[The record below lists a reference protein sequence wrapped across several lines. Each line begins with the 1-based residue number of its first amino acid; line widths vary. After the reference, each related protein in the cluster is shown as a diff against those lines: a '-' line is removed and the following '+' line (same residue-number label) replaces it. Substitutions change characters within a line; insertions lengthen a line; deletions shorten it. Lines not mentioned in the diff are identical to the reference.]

1 MFSAER
7 MKEARKRKGLS
18 QPELAK
24 LAKVSQSAISYFE
37 SGDKTPSG
45 NTSSLL
51 ADALGVSIDYLYG
64 RGD

>member
-7 MKEARKRKGLS
+7 LKEARQKKGFS

-24 LAKVSQSAISYFE
+24 MVKVSQSAISYFE

-45 NTSSLL
+45 NVSSLL
-51 ADALGVSIDYLYG
+51 ADALGVSLDYLYG
-64 RGD
+64 KGE

>member
-7 MKEARKRKGLS
+7 LKEARQKSGLT
-18 QPELAK
+18 QPELAR
-24 LAKVSQSAISYFE
+24 LVKVSQSAISYFE

-45 NTSSLL
+45 NVSSLL

-64 RGD
+64 KGK